1 MATSWPEHTSIE
13 TNFKNAFQ
21 LAEVFELH
29 CAKIYAHAAN
39 HPDHHASA
47 DYVRELVSQAYRAVH
62 SLNMQNTAS
71 SLLDLQVAT
80 ATLDDKA
87 KEYCPV
93 STSKTLPLPTGGE
106 INGNE
111 NTVTPGLKDLLTG
124 EYEDEDEEEDSDWE
138 ESEEDTDDEYYEY
151 CSGSD
156 AELDDDELE
165 AVARTTSFQQTIQ
178 EEKKSN
184 ANPTLNTNSTSK
196 PTPNPNPNPSTS
208 LSTTEETSPNQ
219 DKIDSKKEE
228 SIDVT
233 KDETPS
239 PQPVSI
245 IQDQAMHDRI
255 TAALRTLPLPCHES
269 ELEEIPLQRV
279 MTHVPRPPTQ
289 STVSPTTEDT
299 QSEAT
304 AVQTRSNQEGT
315 CAVVETSVT
324 APAAP
329 VVSVTG
335 DDLGRGRQKKK
346 DSFDAERLQRKLSMR
361 SSPAD
366 FPRRFKTVCYK
377 YVRRAMVP
385 LRGQAN

>member
-1 MATSWPEHTSIE
+1 MASSWPEHTSIDA
-13 TNFKNAFQ
+13 NFKNAFQ

-39 HPDHHASA
+39 NPDHHASA

-87 KEYCPV
+87 KEYCPP
-93 STSKTLPLPTGGE
+93 SKISHAGE
-106 INGNE
+106 IVRD
-111 NTVTPGLKDLLTG
+111 TVAAGLGELLTG
-124 EYEDEDEEEDSDWE
+124 DYDDEDEEEDSDWE
-138 ESEEDTDDEYYEY
+138 ESEEDTEDEYYEY

-165 AVARTTSFQQTIQ
+165 AVARTTSFQQTVST
-178 EEKKSN
+178 EKNPDPHPNSN
-184 ANPTLNTNSTSK
+184 SNPKTS
-196 PTPNPNPNPSTS
+196 
-208 LSTTEETSPNQ
+208 
-219 DKIDSKKEE
+219 IKEE
-228 SIDVT
+228 NSIKIKIESEKEEPIS
-233 KDETPS
+233 KDDNDTPS
-239 PQPVSI
+239 PPPVSI

-279 MTHVPRPPTQ
+279 MTHVPRPQTQ

-304 AVQTRSNQEGT
+304 AVQTRSNQDTT
-315 CAVVETSVT
+315 CGAAVSASVT
-324 APAAP
+324 APAGET
-329 VVSVTG
+329 V
-335 DDLGRGRQKKK
+335 RK
-346 DSFDAERLQRKLSMR
+346 DSFDASRLHRKLSMR
-361 SSPAD
+361 SSPAG
-366 FPRRFKTVCYK
+366 FPKRLKTVCYK

-385 LRGQAN
+385 IRGQGN